1 LTLFA
6 PGFAMQFDLFDPK
19 SYDSEHEMRYK
30 GLNALPT
37 NETARQMIRG
47 AASNNS
53 PKLGS
58 EHP

>member
-1 LTLFA
+1 
-6 PGFAMQFDLFDPK
+6 
-19 SYDSEHEMRYK
+19 MRYK

-47 AASNNS
+47 TASNNS